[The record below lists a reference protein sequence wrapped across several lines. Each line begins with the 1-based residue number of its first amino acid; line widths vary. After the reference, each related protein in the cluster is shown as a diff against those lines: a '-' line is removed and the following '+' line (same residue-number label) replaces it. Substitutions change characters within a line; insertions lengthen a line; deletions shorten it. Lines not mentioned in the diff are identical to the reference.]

1 MCLIQRVVRTIKTR
15 AGDEVKQTRMM
26 QIKDLET
33 REETDEFVIAG
44 YFAKYN
50 SVTQLFEKAFEEI
63 MPGAFDNSL
72 VKNDIRALVDHETR
86 LVLGRTKSGTLTLHS
101 DDVGLYGT
109 IRINKDD
116 TDAVNL
122 YQRVK
127 RGDIDQ
133 CSFGFNIV
141 EEEVNVTEDDAIHWK
156 LIEVDLHEV
165 SVVTFPAYADTS
177 VEARKNDLN
186 TMKKRK
192 RQKHLASL
200 KERISK

>member
-1 MCLIQRVVRTIKTR
+1 MNQGVMTINKRNSKDVT
-15 AGDEVKQTRMM
+15 QTRMM
-26 QIKDLET
+26 QIQDLKT
-33 REETDEFVIAG
+33 REETDDFVISG

-50 SVTQLFEKAFEEI
+50 KVTQLFEKAFEEI
-63 MPGAFDNSL
+63 MPGAFDKSL
-72 VKNDIRALVDHETR
+72 ANNDIRALVDHETR
-86 LVLGRTKSGTLTLHS
+86 LVLGRTKSGTLKLNS
-101 DDVGLYGT
+101 DSVGLFGT

-133 CSFGFNIV
+133 CSFGFNIID
-141 EEEVNVTEDDAIHWK
+141 EEVSVNEDDAIHWK

-177 VEARKNDLN
+177 VEARKRDLN
-186 TMKKRK
+186 TIKKRE
-192 RQKHLASL
+192 RQQKLITL
-200 KERISK
+200 KERFNK